1 MNRQR
6 VVSTLLIMIGLSAV
20 GFGILHGDEGTYS
33 LDVEDSIS
41 ESQIENDT
49 RIIKYEKLDSQ
60 IQDAFVKSLEANES
74 VSLSQPPEYD
84 SAVVVNYNDTYYP
97 ISIIVG
103 DASHQTAVT
112 WIFAGGV
119 LVLIGLALVALP
131 NEVGF

>member
-6 VVSTLLIMIGLSAV
+6 VVSTLLIIIGLSAV

-49 RIIKYEKLDSQ
+49 RIIKYEKLDPQ
-60 IQDAFVKSLEANES
+60 IQDAFVKSLETNES

-84 SAVVVNYNDTYYP
+84 SAFAVNYNGTYYP

-112 WIFAGGV
+112 WMFAGGV